1 MGITAATASW
11 LVPSLIAA
19 AGTGVSA
26 IQANQ
31 QAKQQ
36 EGQANEAKRTAQAQA
51 QANAEKAPELS
62 TQAGVSDAVKKRRT
76 QYGIENSIIAAN
88 NTGSQAAG
96 NQYWG

>member
-11 LVPSLIAA
+11 LIPSLIAA

-26 IQANQ
+26 VQANQ

-36 EGQANEAKRTAQAQA
+36 KGQAEEAKRTAQAQA
-51 QANAEKAPELS
+51 QANAEKTPELAA
-62 TQAGVSDAVKKRRT
+62 QAGVSDAVKKRRT
-76 QYGIENSIIAAN
+76 QFGIENSIIAAN
-88 NTGSQAAG
+88 NANTQATG